1 MPSFMH
7 LPTSSL
13 DQQSETTATQLANG
27 IKAFTQK
34 PTNQQHRV
42 SPKLRAHE
50 NIR

>member
-13 DQQSETTATQLANG
+13 DQQLETTAMQLGNG
-27 IKAFTQK
+27 IKAFTWK

-42 SPKLRAHE
+42 SSELRAHE
-50 NIR
+50 NVR